1 MLSFREGPT
10 PARLAISAA
19 ALSLVLA
26 AAGRAPLVVLI
37 DDLQWIDRS
46 SAEVLTFLLRRLAGR
61 RPSFVLAT
69 RDRETGFFDPAG
81 LPVLPV
87 GPLAPDAARALL
99 ELRHPGLRAP
109 LQRRLLAEAEGNPLA
124 LVELPGQLSQAQR
137 DGLEEVPG
145 SLPLSSRLESV
156 FADRIRQL
164 DPTTRMALLMVALDG
179 ERPGN
184 LAEIR
189 AALLLADRA
198 WDETLLDR
206 AATAGLVQVDHACER
221 LTFRHPLARSCL
233 LHMSPRTRRKAAH
246 EVWAAA
252 LSAQRD
258 RRAWHLAHAADGTDE
273 SVAAELADAAER
285 MLARGGAAEA
295 AAAFRR
301 AAELSPKAEHRAARL
316 NRSAFAASKGGLIDS
331 ADQALRP
338 GSVDSLAGATAAAF
352 VLLYR
357 DGDINGVFRTLV
369 PALEQAAAHPDPAAD
384 PGAFDDA
391 FYMLL
396 NCAVWAGQEE
406 LWPSVRTWLDH
417 VSPTARMCFDAVADP
432 ARTAHGVRQR
442 LDRETA
448 ELRPDS
454 PAGASTGSSTPA
466 CTSTATAST
475 TEPGEPSSGAR
486 STATASPSSPAPT
499 TPSCAASGTGRRP
512 SPRRAPAPARSRT
525 TSSARRCS
533 PM

>member
-1 MLSFREGPT
+1 MGRAHEEEILDRLLDGAEQKETSLLLRGDPGVGKTTLLDFAAARARRAGSDVVRVIGVESERELPFSGLHQLLFPLVGALEELPAYQRELLEQVLSFREGPT

-258 RRAWHLAHAADGTDE
+258 RRAWHLAHAADG
-273 SVAAELADAAER
+273 
-285 MLARGGAAEA
+285 
-295 AAAFRR
+295 
-301 AAELSPKAEHRAARL
+301 
-316 NRSAFAASKGGLIDS
+316 
-331 ADQALRP
+331 
-338 GSVDSLAGATAAAF
+338 
-352 VLLYR
+352 
-357 DGDINGVFRTLV
+357 
-369 PALEQAAAHPDPAAD
+369 
-384 PGAFDDA
+384 
-391 FYMLL
+391 
-396 NCAVWAGQEE
+396 
-406 LWPSVRTWLDH
+406 
-417 VSPTARMCFDAVADP
+417 
-432 ARTAHGVRQR
+432 
-442 LDRETA
+442 
-448 ELRPDS
+448 
-454 PAGASTGSSTPA
+454 
-466 CTSTATAST
+466 
-475 TEPGEPSSGAR
+475 
-486 STATASPSSPAPT
+486 
-499 TPSCAASGTGRRP
+499 
-512 SPRRAPAPARSRT
+512 
-525 TSSARRCS
+525 
-533 PM
+533 